1 MGAGGSTGCF
11 SVASVDAE
19 TVEDETV
26 EDETEEVEIVEDV
39 GFATV
44 ATGDEA
50 GALIG
55 DVVWFGCVVAACCAC
70 VGVVGIATSRLPAA
84 SAMAALACC
93 RN

>member
-11 SVASVDAE
+11 SVASVDA
-19 TVEDETV
+19 ETV